1 MSRGA
6 KGGQQPAE
14 SRFGRFLVETVLL
27 VVVAVTVAALLR
39 MFVVQ
44 AFVVP
49 SGSMLPTIEQTDRI
63 VVSKLSDPE
72 RGDVIVFEDPGGWL
86 PPGGVLPERTGL
98 LARGLEFVGVLPATD
113 TGYLVKRLVGLP
125 GDRVACCD
133 ARGRVT
139 VNGDPLNERYLAPGT
154 DPSIQRFDVVVPRNA
169 VWVMGDNRANS
180 GDSRPHLADGTAF
193 VPMGNVVGPAFA
205 IVWPLSDISSLDAP
219 STFASVPPPDRPAP
233 REPVVRRRSPG

>member
-6 KGGQQPAE
+6 KGGQSSAKGC
-14 SRFGRFLVETVLL
+14 GRFLVETILL
-27 VVVAVTVAALLR
+27 VVIAVTVAALLR
-39 MFVVQ
+39 IFVVQ
-44 AFVVP
+44 VFVVP

-63 VVSKLSDPE
+63 GVSKLSEPD

-86 PPGGVLPERTGL
+86 PPGDVPERTGM
-98 LARGLEFVGVLPATD
+98 LARALEFVGVLPPTD
-113 TGYLVKRLVGLP
+113 TGYLVKRLIGLP

-133 ARGRVT
+133 AQGRVT
-139 VNGDPLNERYLAPGT
+139 VNGHPLNERYLAPGT
-154 DPSIQRFDVVVPRNA
+154 DPSIQRFDVVVPRDA

-219 STFASVPPPDRPAP
+219 STFAGVPPPDRPAP

>member
-1 MSRGA
+1 MSPVDRRASGA
-6 KGGQQPAE
+6 G
-14 SRFGRFLVETVLL
+14 SRFARFVVETVLL

-49 SGSMLPTIEQTDRI
+49 SGSMLPTIERTDRI

-72 RGDVIVFEDPGGWL
+72 RGDVVVFEDPGGWL
-86 PPGGVLPERTGL
+86 PAGERPGERTGL
-98 LARGLEFVGVLPATD
+98 LPRALEFIGVLPASD

-133 ARGRVT
+133 GQGRVT
-139 VNGDPLNERYLAPGT
+139 VNGAPLNEPYLARGT
-154 DPSIQRFDVVVPRNA
+154 APSVQRFDVTVPRGRI
-169 VWVMGDNRANS
+169 WVMGDNRANS

-193 VPMGNVVGPAFA
+193 VPQDNVVGGAFA
-205 IVWPLSDISSLDAP
+205 IVWPLSDITDLDTP
-219 STFASVPPPDRPAP
+219 RTFADVPGPDRPAP
-233 REPVVRRRSPG
+233 RRPVVRRSPG

>member
-1 MSRGA
+1 MSRTEDSRPTSG
-6 KGGQQPAE
+6 
-14 SRFGRFLVETVLL
+14 RFGRFLVETLLL

-86 PPGGVLPERTGL
+86 PPGGLQERTGL
-98 LARGLEFVGVLPATD
+98 VAETLEFIGVLPASD
-113 TGYLVKRLVGLP
+113 RGYLVKRLVGLP

-133 ARGRVT
+133 PQGRVT
-139 VNGDPLNERYLAPGT
+139 VNGEPLVEPYLPRGAAP
-154 DPSIQRFDVVVPRNA
+154 SNQRFDVTVPRGR
-169 VWVMGDNRANS
+169 VWVLGDNRPNS
-180 GDSRPHLADGTAF
+180 GDSRPHLDDGTAF
-193 VPMGNVVGPAFA
+193 VPRRDIVGPAFA
-205 IVWPLSDISSLDAP
+205 IVWPLPDVRRLDAP
-219 STFASVPPPDRPAP
+219 PTYEDVPAPERPAP
-233 REPVVRRRSPG
+233 RRPVVRGSPG